1 MAKNDD
7 GSRMLRCSFCG
18 KTQDKV
24 DKLIAGTGVCICN
37 ECVQLCN
44 SVLEEE
50 GLSSRRRSSRE
61 EAADI
66 TIPKPAQIK
75 EVLELPD
82 TDYTALADDFRAD
95 YTFMRDHA
103 AAMSIVPG
111 DRMDCLLITTEA
123 RNQGILMSQFRGK
136 RYIKY
141 IADLPKLGLDLAGV
155 PVCREALVKLPRQ
168 PKKAKRLGK
177 NQER

>member
-1 MAKNDD
+1 MAY
-7 GSRMLRCSFCG
+7 
-18 KTQDKV
+18 
-24 DKLIAGTGVCICN
+24 
-37 ECVQLCN
+37 
-44 SVLEEE
+44 VL
-50 GLSSRRRSSRE
+50 
-61 EAADI
+61 A
-66 TIPKPAQIK
+66 PCQIK

-95 YTFMRDHA
+95 YTFMRNHA
-103 AAMSIVPG
+103 AAMSVVPG

-123 RNQGILMSQFRGK
+123 RNQGILMSQFRGN

>member
-1 MAKNDD
+1 MSETLFAAFTENPRSLSQLRRGA
-7 GSRMLRCSFCG
+7 GSY
-18 KTQDKV
+18 
-24 DKLIAGTGVCICN
+24 
-37 ECVQLCN
+37 
-44 SVLEEE
+44 VL
-50 GLSSRRRSSRE
+50 
-61 EAADI
+61 A
-66 TIPKPAQIK
+66 PCQIK

-123 RNQGILMSQFRGK
+123 RNQGILMSQFRGN
-136 RYIKY
+136 
-141 IADLPKLGLDLAGV
+141 LGLDLAGV

>member
-1 MAKNDD
+1 MSETLFAAFTENPRSLSQLRRGA
-7 GSRMLRCSFCG
+7 GSY
-18 KTQDKV
+18 
-24 DKLIAGTGVCICN
+24 
-37 ECVQLCN
+37 
-44 SVLEEE
+44 VL
-50 GLSSRRRSSRE
+50 
-61 EAADI
+61 A
-66 TIPKPAQIK
+66 PCQIK

-111 DRMDCLLITTEA
+111 DRMDCLLITT
-123 RNQGILMSQFRGK
+123 
-136 RYIKY
+136 
-141 IADLPKLGLDLAGV
+141 DLPKLGLDLAGV

>member
-1 MAKNDD
+1 MSWHHVRSK
-7 GSRMLRCSFCG
+7 RCWNCPIL
-18 KTQDKV
+18 TTRLWQM
-24 DKLIAGTGVCICN
+24 I
-37 ECVQLCN
+37 
-44 SVLEEE
+44 
-50 GLSSRRRSSRE
+50 
-61 EAADI
+61 
-66 TIPKPAQIK
+66 
-75 EVLELPD
+75 
-82 TDYTALADDFRAD
+82 FRAD

-123 RNQGILMSQFRGK
+123 RNQGILMSQFRGN

>member
-1 MAKNDD
+1 MSQCAP
-7 GSRMLRCSFCG
+7 CG
-18 KTQDKV
+18 KQ
-24 DKLIAGTGVCICN
+24 GM
-37 ECVQLCN
+37 
-44 SVLEEE
+44 
-50 GLSSRRRSSRE
+50 
-61 EAADI
+61 
-66 TIPKPAQIK
+66 
-75 EVLELPD
+75 
-82 TDYTALADDFRAD
+82 AD

-123 RNQGILMSQFRGK
+123 RNQGILMSQFRGN

>member
-1 MAKNDD
+1 MSETLFAAFTENPRSLSQLRRGA
-7 GSRMLRCSFCG
+7 GSY
-18 KTQDKV
+18 
-24 DKLIAGTGVCICN
+24 
-37 ECVQLCN
+37 
-44 SVLEEE
+44 VL
-50 GLSSRRRSSRE
+50 
-61 EAADI
+61 A
-66 TIPKPAQIK
+66 PCQIK

-82 TDYTALADDFRAD
+82 IDYTALADDFRAD

-123 RNQGILMSQFRGK
+123 RNQGILMSQFRGN